1 MMKLIK
7 SVNAQSWAILGAV
20 LLASVFVFM
29 PEMAT
34 AAGLQQV
41 EGKAEEY
48 SNLLYGILGAAAVG
62 FIVVEVMLWWLKKRE
77 FSDIMMDAVKV
88 GIGGAAI
95 VLAKWAWD
103 VFK

>member
-1 MMKLIK
+1 M
-7 SVNAQSWAILGAV
+7 SVC
-20 LLASVFVFM
+20 VFM
-29 PEMAT
+29 PEMAN

-41 EGKAEEY
+41 ESKTKEY
-48 SNLLYGILGAAAVG
+48 SSSLYKILGAAAVA

-95 VLAKWAWD
+95 VLADWAWKA
-103 VFK
+103 FQ

>member
-1 MMKLIK
+1 MKLIK

-41 EGKAEEY
+41 EAKTKEY
-48 SNLLYGILGAAAVG
+48 GNLLYKILGAGAVA
-62 FIVVEVMLWWLKKRE
+62 FIVIEVMLWWLKKRE

-88 GIGGAAI
+88 GIGGAAV
-95 VLAKWAWD
+95 VLANWAWKA
-103 VFK
+103 FQ

>member
-1 MMKLIK
+1 MKLIK

-34 AAGLQQV
+34 AAGLEQV
-41 EGKAEEY
+41 KTKTEEY
-48 SNLLYGILGAAAVG
+48 GNLLYGILGAGAVA
-62 FIVVEVMLWWLKKRE
+62 FIVIEVMLWWLKKRE

-88 GIGGAAI
+88 GIGGGAI
-95 VLAKWAWD
+95 VIAKWAWD
-103 VFK
+103 AFK

>member
-20 LLASVFVFM
+20 LLVSVCVFM
-29 PEMAT
+29 PEMAN

-41 EGKAEEY
+41 ESKTKEY
-48 SNLLYGILGAAAVG
+48 SNLLYKILGAAAVA
-62 FIVVEVMLWWLKKRE
+62 FIVIEVMLWWLKKRE

-95 VLAKWAWD
+95 VLADWAWKA
-103 VFK
+103 FQ